1 VESIVDK
8 DILSIAAKTEN
19 SSDIRDTIA
28 AIATPPGVGAIG
40 IVRLSG
46 SRAWEIAQMCVRKDI
61 LEERRMYFADFY
73 DVNGNVVDEV
83 MFVGFKAPRSYT
95 GEDMV
100 EVYCHGGVLITQKV
114 LEAFLER
121 GARLAKNGEFT
132 RRAFLNGK
140 IDLIKAEAV
149 LQVIEAKSEEGL
161 KLAIDNLKGKL
172 SGEISG
178 IRKALLD
185 VLSKIEVS
193 IDYGDDIDVPRE
205 EILRDITSIEMYLSE
220 KLTHADKGI
229 HVSTGVTLAIIGKPN
244 VGKSTLL
251 NRLLVEDRAIVTDIP
266 GTTRDVIKGE
276 IKIQGIHFVISDTA
290 GIRRTEDV
298 VEKIGIER
306 AVKEASQAD
315 VVIFLLDATTG
326 FTQEDEYI
334 LDIIRGSNFIP
345 VWNKVDR
352 IDSLDD
358 IRNISQDG
366 NDVFVSAATGFGMKD
381 LENRLVEKVRPLI
394 ADGHLS
400 HVTSKRQL
408 EHLKLLH
415 ESIKRAL
422 DAINE
427 NYPLDVI
434 SIDIRNGLSELDKL
448 LGRNFT
454 EDLLENIFANFC
466 VGK

>member
-1 VESIVDK
+1 MESIVDK

-205 EILRDITSIEMYLSE
+205 EILRDIMSIEMYLSE

>member
-46 SRAWEIAQMCVRKDI
+46 SRAWEIARMCVRKDI
-61 LEERRMYFADFY
+61 SEERRMYFADFY

-205 EILRDITSIEMYLSE
+205 EILRDIMSIEMYLSE

-352 IDSLDD
+352 IDSLDG

>member
-1 VESIVDK
+1 MESIVDK

>member
-61 LEERRMYFADFY
+61 SEERRMYFADFY

-205 EILRDITSIEMYLSE
+205 EILRDIMSIEMYLSE

>member
-1 VESIVDK
+1 MEFIVDK
-8 DILSIAAKTEN
+8 DILSIAAETEN

-46 SRAWEIAQMCVRKDI
+46 SRAWEIARMCVRKDI

-205 EILRDITSIEMYLSE
+205 EILKDITSIEMYLSE
-220 KLTHADKGI
+220 KLAHADKGI

-315 VVIFLLDATTG
+315 VVVFLLDATTG

-334 LDIIRGSNFIP
+334 LDIIKGSNFIP

-352 IDSLDD
+352 IDSLDG

-366 NDVFVSAATGFGMKD
+366 NDVFISAATGFGMRD
-381 LENRLVEKVRPLI
+381 LENRLVEKVKPLI

-415 ESIKRAL
+415 ESVNRAL

>member
-1 VESIVDK
+1 MESIVDK

-46 SRAWEIAQMCVRKDI
+46 SRAWEIARMCVRKDI
-61 LEERRMYFADFY
+61 SEERRMYFADFY

-205 EILRDITSIEMYLSE
+205 EILRDIMSIEMYLSE

-352 IDSLDD
+352 IDSLDG